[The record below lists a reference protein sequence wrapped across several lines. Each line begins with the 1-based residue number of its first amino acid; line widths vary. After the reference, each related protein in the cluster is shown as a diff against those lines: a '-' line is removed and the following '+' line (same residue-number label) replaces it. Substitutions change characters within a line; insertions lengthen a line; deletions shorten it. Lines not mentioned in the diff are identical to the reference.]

1 MRWIDFLLRNPLLLL
16 VALAWIAG
24 VINNAIKAKKK
35 ADENRRRREQQRHG
49 GSPGT
54 IPDAAKAEPA
64 AALARQAPPP
74 PRPVTA
80 PATRQPQSSPEQI
93 AQEMRRL
100 LGLEPDVVA
109 TPTPTPPPPRR
120 EPRRM
125 VVEPE
130 RAPQPVMPSAQAR
143 RLPRHIDPHV
153 GEGIQHRHVDPH
165 VSGYRFGTLGG
176 RAPAIARSQAT
187 AARFALEDLKK
198 AFILSEI
205 LAPPLALR
213 PFDERR
219 LG

>member
-1 MRWIDFLLRNPLLLL
+1 
-16 VALAWIAG
+16 
-24 VINNAIKAKKK
+24 
-35 ADENRRRREQQRHG
+35 
-49 GSPGT
+49 
-54 IPDAAKAEPA
+54 
-64 AALARQAPPP
+64 
-74 PRPVTA
+74 
-80 PATRQPQSSPEQI
+80 
-93 AQEMRRL
+93 
-100 LGLEPDVVA
+100 
-109 TPTPTPPPPRR
+109 
-120 EPRRM
+120 M